1 MSWMRQSQKGK
12 NSVMK
17 MPHEEFATW
26 YSTVDFGDSPT
37 RVEARAAGVS
47 KAVKRLQYDR
57 CGSLL
62 DLVLDQPSALEGKGA
77 DLLRRTCRE
86 TDPAFPTRGNE
97 NELKLLA
104 EIVLAIAMDRPREN
118 ELAAKV
124 AGLICAA
131 LANGARECSSVT
143 DLLSRARDGVQRQS
157 RLLRRRPR
165 LPKKPTRYS
174 PVLDFTRCFDEFA
187 NPGDMGEL
195 QQLMQRVSSRIS
207 VNIHQAS
214 SAART
219 EREALERH
227 IRLQDEELDLLW
239 WASNGFSETL
249 HQSFSEVEPGT
260 RTLISATEAADR
272 TQYVPGPCSI
282 LGLLERAGLS
292 GSTPISI
299 EEVIN
304 AVSSDHRRSICTS
317 DVSIHTPLHLAL
329 AMKEESPDSD
339 TWSGHWSARTKI
351 DGALKRRESEIAQLL
366 YHERLVLEAYGGKK

>member
-1 MSWMRQSQKGK
+1 
-12 NSVMK
+12 MK

-37 RVEARAAGVS
+37 RVQTRAAGVS
-47 KAVKRLQYDR
+47 KAVRRLTYDR

-62 DLVLDQPSALEGKGA
+62 DLVLAQPNALEGSGA

-86 TDPAFPTRGNE
+86 ADPAFPISGNE
-97 NELKLLA
+97 NELTLLA
-104 EIVLAIAMDRPREN
+104 DIVLAIAMDRPKEN
-118 ELAAKV
+118 ELAGKV
-124 AGLICAA
+124 AALICSA
-131 LANGARECSSVT
+131 LANGARDMSSTT
-143 DLLSRARDGVQRQS
+143 DLLSRARDVVQRQS

-165 LPKKPTRYS
+165 LPKKPTRYA
-174 PVLDFTRCFDEFA
+174 PNLDFTRCFADLS
-187 NPGDMGEL
+187 NPSDIGEL
-195 QQLMQRVSSRIS
+195 QKLMQRVSHRIS
-207 VNIHQAS
+207 ANIQQAS
-214 SAART
+214 IAARA

-249 HQSFSEVEPGT
+249 QQSFSEIEPGT

-282 LGLLERAGLS
+282 IGLLERAGLS
-292 GSTPISI
+292 GEKEISV

-304 AVSSDHRRSICTS
+304 AVSPAHRRSICTS
-317 DVSIHTPLHLAL
+317 DLSAHSAHTPLHLAL
-329 AMKEESPDSD
+329 EMKEESPDSD

-351 DGALKRRESEIAQLL
+351 DGALKRRECEIAHLFYQ
-366 YHERLVLEAYGGKK
+366 ERLVLEAYGGTK